1 MKNAQTSYSDV
12 RLRFDA
18 VIETATDGIVII
30 DEAGK
35 MELVNPAAAA
45 LFGYAVEDLIGCNIN
60 MLMPSPHRE
69 KHDTYVKNYLT
80 TGIRHIIG
88 IGREV
93 EGLKKNGDLFPF
105 RLSISEVLLHDR
117 RIFTGIIHDLTEQKN
132 AERALQREK
141 ERAQRYLDVANSLFI
156 VINRDETVA
165 LINKK
170 GTEIL
175 GYSEMELVG
184 QNWFDLC
191 VPMEAR
197 QKRRQSF
204 QSIMAGRE
212 LRFDYFENPVETKYG
227 ETRLFAFRNSLLRD
241 AQGGVFAIISSAVD
255 ITEQRAAEERIRQ
268 LNAELENRVEERTE
282 ELAEAVNQLLNTNH
296 KLEFEIQ
303 ERKTIEQALRKS
315 EGELR
320 DLYEREKELNNL
332 KSRFVA
338 MASHEFRTPLSA
350 ILSSADLIEAYTE
363 KEQLEKRLKH
373 TGRIKSAVSNLT
385 SILNDFLSLS
395 KLEEGKVQCEPVRC
409 VLPPFFQE
417 ILDELQGLL
426 KPGQWIVHTPLPPD
440 TTVFVDKKMLKN
452 ILYNLLS
459 NAIKYS
465 PAGKQIDFSVRVQA
479 GKLHLLVKDYGI
491 GIPEE
496 EQQHLFSRFFRAHNV
511 ENIQGTGLGLNIV
524 KRYLEL
530 MQGNVTFESKLGEG
544 TTFLVEVPVETA

>member
-45 LFGYAVEDLIGCNIN
+45 LFGYAVEDLIGRNIN

-255 ITEQRAAEERIRQ
+255 ITEQRAAEGRIRQ

-426 KPGQWIVHTPLPPD
+426 KSGQWIVHTPLPPD
-440 TTVFVDKKMLKN
+440 TAVFVDKKMLKN

>member
-241 AQGGVFAIISSAVD
+241 A
-255 ITEQRAAEERIRQ
+255 
-268 LNAELENRVEERTE
+268 
-282 ELAEAVNQLLNTNH
+282 
-296 KLEFEIQ
+296 
-303 ERKTIEQALRKS
+303 
-315 EGELR
+315 
-320 DLYEREKELNNL
+320 
-332 KSRFVA
+332 
-338 MASHEFRTPLSA
+338 
-350 ILSSADLIEAYTE
+350 
-363 KEQLEKRLKH
+363 
-373 TGRIKSAVSNLT
+373 
-385 SILNDFLSLS
+385 
-395 KLEEGKVQCEPVRC
+395 
-409 VLPPFFQE
+409 
-417 ILDELQGLL
+417 
-426 KPGQWIVHTPLPPD
+426 
-440 TTVFVDKKMLKN
+440 
-452 ILYNLLS
+452 
-459 NAIKYS
+459 
-465 PAGKQIDFSVRVQA
+465 
-479 GKLHLLVKDYGI
+479 
-491 GIPEE
+491 
-496 EQQHLFSRFFRAHNV
+496 
-511 ENIQGTGLGLNIV
+511 
-524 KRYLEL
+524 
-530 MQGNVTFESKLGEG
+530 
-544 TTFLVEVPVETA
+544 